1 MSRGKWIA
9 IAIVVIIVAV
19 LGWRLLH
26 RTPAGS
32 GAGDNAPVPVTV
44 VPVMLEN
51 VPVYLTANGTV
62 QALNTVTV
70 MPQVGGKL
78 LKLDFDE
85 GQPVKKG
92 DVIAELDPRSLQAQ
106 YDQTVA
112 KRAQDAAQLSTAQ
125 ANLQR
130 SSSPQYKQYVA
141 QIDRITQANTVH
153 QLNAA
158 VSADAA
164 GARDAQVQ
172 LDYSKVRAPI
182 DGLAGIRQVDPGNVI
197 TTTTPIVVITQL
209 HPINVLFTLA
219 GKYLDQVRAAQ
230 AQAPL
235 PVVVTD
241 PTTGTITAN
250 GGELKVIDNQIDP
263 NTSTFKL
270 KAEFPNA
277 ASELWPGQFVNLRM
291 QVGTVDNGLVV
302 PTAAVQRGPNGDYVY
317 LVVNSGA
324 TTSQPA
330 ASASSGAAPAHH
342 RHRKGASSVASAS
355 SAGNAPS
362 DANGPTVTMK
372 PVTVTGEADD
382 THELI
387 TGLNAGDMVVT
398 EGQFRLKEGSS
409 VTPMKPGE
417 EPKAPTADEI
427 KKAAAQGGGGR
438 RHGG

>member
-9 IAIVVIIVAV
+9 IAVIVIIIVV

-32 GAGDNAPVPVTV
+32 GNDDNAPVPVTV
-44 VPVMLEN
+44 APVLREN
-51 VPVYLTANGTV
+51 VPVYLSANGTV

-70 MPQVGGKL
+70 LPQVGGKL
-78 LKLDFDE
+78 LKLDFIE

-92 DVIAELDPRSLQAQ
+92 DVIAQIDSSTYQAQ

-112 KRAQDAAQLSTAQ
+112 KKAQDAAQLATAQ
-125 ANLQR
+125 ANLKR
-130 SSSPQYKQYVA
+130 SESPQYKQYVA
-141 QIDRITQANTVH
+141 DIDRITQRNTVR
-153 QLNAA
+153 QLNATVA
-158 VSADAA
+158 ADNAA
-164 GARDAQVQ
+164 ARDSQVQ
-172 LDYSKVRAPI
+172 LDYSRVRAPI
-182 DGLAGIRQVDPGNVI
+182 DGLTGIRQVDPGNVL

-209 HPINVLFTLA
+209 QPINVLFPLA
-219 GKYLDQVRAAQ
+219 GKYLDEVRGAQ
-230 AQAPL
+230 AQSPL

-241 PTTGTITAN
+241 AATGKINA
-250 GGELKVIDNQIDP
+250 GDGALKVIDNQIDP

-277 ASELWPGQFVNLRM
+277 HAELYPGQFVNLRM

-317 LVVNSGA
+317 LVINGGTPNA
-324 TTSQPA
+324 TTTPESD
-330 ASASSGAAPAHH
+330 GAAATPHRRHH
-342 RHRKGASSVASAS
+342 AGADSTSTTT
-355 SAGNAPS
+355 AGS
-362 DANGPTVTMK
+362 DANSPTVKMQ

-387 TGLNAGDMVVT
+387 TGLNAGDLVVT
-398 EGQFRLKEGSS
+398 EGQFRLKEGSK

-417 EPKAPTADEI
+417 EPKAPTAAEI
-427 KKAAAQGGGGR
+427 KKAAAQGGGSGR
-438 RHGG
+438 RH